1 MTGFL
6 TEKPLEYMANY
17 YYEPGKVRGSDP
29 FSSDPYMYVT
39 RRIFDTEHQ
48 NTRLISIGGPEIQLQ
63 DREIYHRDFDVAHT
77 FHEDSISFAEKNF
90 DMDGVDEK
98 FFWHGLMGYTK
109 SGVRMVGREPQ
120 EPRLLYNLGCNGV
133 GILPSIMGARKI
145 AKHINSEHVEETIF
159 DPKR

>member
-1 MTGFL
+1 
-6 TEKPLEYMANY
+6 
-17 YYEPGKVRGSDP
+17 
-29 FSSDPYMYVT
+29 MYVT